1 MQTIE
6 AHAKINLT
14 LEVLGRRPDG
24 YHEIASIIQTISLH
38 DTLTLEPSGSLTLTC
53 DRKELETKENLA
65 YRAAILLRDQTGT
78 AKGARISIEK
88 RIPVAAGL
96 GGGSSD
102 AAATLVGL
110 NGLWGLGLGAE
121 ELQSLAA
128 QLSSDAPFFIRG
140 GTAIVLGRGERVRA
154 LPAADL
160 PWIVL
165 LAPGTGLADKTASMY
180 SAIPRT
186 SYTRGALTRKLE
198 ARIRGG
204 GDVPAQFFFNA
215 FDSVARNV
223 FPDISRHWEAFESVG
238 AREIHL
244 AGSGPTLFAPVA
256 KKEVGTAMQLLLSQR
271 YGWPA
276 FLVSAWLPAEGEPA
290 GGEL

>member
-14 LEVLGRRPDG
+14 LEVLRRRPDG
-24 YHEIASIIQTISLH
+24 FHEIASIIQTISLH
-38 DTLTLEPSGSLTLTC
+38 DTLTLEPSDSLSLTC
-53 DRKELETKENLA
+53 DQKELETEENLA
-65 YRAAILLRDQTGT
+65 YRAAMLLRDQTGT
-78 AKGARISIEK
+78 ADGARISLEK

-102 AAATLVGL
+102 AAAALVGL
-110 NGLWGLGLGAE
+110 NRLWGLGLGAE

-160 PWIVL
+160 PWMVL
-165 LAPGTGLADKTASMY
+165 LAPGTELADKTASMY
-180 SAIPRT
+180 SAISQT

-204 GDVPAQFFFNA
+204 GDVPAQFLFNA
-215 FDSVARNV
+215 FDDVARNV
-223 FPDISRHWEAFESVG
+223 LPDISRHWEAFESIG

-256 KKEVGTAMQLLLSQR
+256 KREVGTAMQLLLSQK
-271 YGWPA
+271 YCWPA
-276 FLVSAWLPAEGEPA
+276 FLVSAWQPVGGEPW
-290 GGEL
+290 EP

>member
-24 YHEIASIIQTISLH
+24 FHEIASIIQTISLH
-38 DTLTLEPSGSLTLTC
+38 DTLTLEQSDSLTLTC
-53 DRKELETKENLA
+53 DRKDLETEENLA
-65 YRAAILLRDQTGT
+65 YRAAMLLRAQTGN
-78 AKGARISIEK
+78 ADGARISIK
-88 RIPVAAGL
+88 KGIPVAAGL

-102 AAATLVGL
+102 AAAALVGL
-110 NGLWGLGLGAE
+110 NRLWGLGLDTE
-121 ELQSLAA
+121 ELRSLAA

-165 LAPGTGLADKTASMY
+165 LSPGAKLPNKTASMY
-180 SAIPRT
+180 SAISQT

-215 FDSVARNV
+215 FDDVARDV
-223 FPDISRHWEAFESVG
+223 LPDMSGHWEAFESLG

-276 FLVSAWLPAEGEPA
+276 FLASAWEPA
-290 GGEL
+290 GGEPWER

>member
-24 YHEIASIIQTISLH
+24 YHEIASIIQTISIH
-38 DTLTLEPSGSLTLTC
+38 DTLTLEPSDSLSLKC
-53 DRKELETKENLA
+53 DRKELETEENLA
-65 YRAAILLRDQTGT
+65 YRAAALLRDHAGT
-78 AKGARISIEK
+78 AEGARINIK
-88 RIPVAAGL
+88 KGIPVAAGL

-102 AAATLVGL
+102 AAAALVGL
-110 NGLWGLGLGAE
+110 NRLWGLGLDAE

-140 GTAIVLGRGERVRA
+140 GTAIVLGRGERVRT

-160 PWIVL
+160 PWLVL
-165 LAPGTGLADKTASMY
+165 LAPGTELADKTASMY
-180 SAIPRT
+180 SAISQA

-215 FDSVARNV
+215 FDDVAHAV
-223 FPDISRHWEAFESVG
+223 FPNLSRHWEAFESLG
-238 AREIHL
+238 AREVHL
-244 AGSGPTLFAPVA
+244 AGSGPTLFAPVT
-256 KKEVGTAMQLLLSQR
+256 KKEIGTAMQLLLSQKH
-271 YGWPA
+271 GWTT
-276 FLVSAWLPAEGEPA
+276 FLASAWEPA
-290 GGEL
+290 GGEPWER

>member
-14 LEVLGRRPDG
+14 LEVLGHRLDG
-24 YHEIASIIQTISLH
+24 FHEIASIIQTVSLH
-38 DTLTLEPSGSLTLTC
+38 DTLTLEHSDSLTLAC
-53 DRKELETKENLA
+53 DRKELETEENLA
-65 YRAAILLRDQTGT
+65 YRAAVLIRDNAGSSD
-78 AKGARISIEK
+78 GARISIQK

-110 NGLWGLGLGAE
+110 NRLWGLGLGTE

-128 QLSSDAPFFIRG
+128 EISSDAPFFIRG
-140 GTAIVLGRGERVRA
+140 GTAIVLGRGERVRT

-165 LAPGTGLADKTASMY
+165 LAPDSELANKTATMY
-180 SAIPRT
+180 SAISQT

-204 GDVPAQFFFNA
+204 GDVPAQFLFNA
-215 FDSVARNV
+215 FDDVARGV
-223 FPDISRHWEAFESVG
+223 LPDISRHWEAFESFG

-256 KKEVGTAMQLLLSQR
+256 KKEVGTALQLLLSQR
-271 YGWPA
+271 YGWPT
-276 FLVSAWLPAEGEPA
+276 FLASAWQPA